1 MATAIIITVSVLLLI
16 VLIYLFFHYN
26 NLEISLRKE
35 AEAQEND
42 ISTVHDT
49 MWKIIKEKAGV
60 AEKYRDTFEKIYPEL
75 ISGRYSNDGRNTM
88 KWIEESNPD
97 FDTSL
102 YDSLMDSI
110 SKQRTIFQ
118 RAQKRMLDIV
128 REHNTLIRRMPD
140 RFFITDKSPI
150 DYVPITSDKTYDVMQ
165 TRVDN
170 EILEF

>member
-1 MATAIIITVSVLLLI
+1 MTAAIIITVFLLAVLLT
-16 VLIYLFFHYN
+16 YLFFHYN

-75 ISGRYSNDGRNTM
+75 ISGRYYNDGGNAM

-110 SKQRTIFQ
+110 STQRIIFQ

-150 DYVPITSDKTYDVMQ
+150 EYVPIISDRTSDVMQ